1 MMNTSESF
9 LSGSLTVFPFT
20 RSPSNSLSHCVCLGV
35 MSVLWLIG
43 WLFLVY
49 ESPRVHPRISKEE
62 LNYIDGSLAETGVT
76 EREVWTLSEK

>member
-1 MMNTSESF
+1 
-9 LSGSLTVFPFT
+9 
-20 RSPSNSLSHCVCLGV
+20 

-62 LNYIDGSLAETGVT
+62 LNYIDGSLAETGVID
-76 EREVWTLSEK
+76 REVWTLSEKFNVVV